1 MTTTDTT
8 EDARRVSRNLD
19 AVVRCLDLFCGAG
32 GAGMGLSRA
41 GFDVTGVDILP
52 QPRYPFKFIQ
62 GDALAQ
68 DLTGFDFVW
77 ASPPCQHYSG
87 MSGCR
92 DGLRET
98 YPDLIGP
105 VRDMLTAWGG
115 PWIIEN
121 VMGAPLRNPVVLC
134 GAMFGLKTYRH
145 RQFEG
150 NLPLTAPPHPAH
162 TTPTS
167 KAGHWR
173 PGTLVSVAGNCA
185 PVALARE
192 AMGIDWTNRRELAE
206 AIPPAYAEFVGKQA
220 MAWCT
225 ANATAHVRDRSEA
238 EGT

>member
-1 MTTTDTT
+1 MQPI
-8 EDARRVSRNLD
+8 
-19 AVVRCLDLFCGAG
+19 VRCLDLFCGAG

-52 QPRYPFKFIQ
+52 QPRYPFRFVQ

-68 DLTGFDFVW
+68 NLAGFDFVW
-77 ASPPCQHYSG
+77 ASLPCQHYSG

-134 GAMFGLKTYRH
+134 GAMFRLKTYRH
-145 RQFEG
+145 RQFES

-162 TTPTS
+162 TTPAS

-173 PGTLVSVAGNCA
+173 PGTLVSVAGTCA

-206 AIPPAYAEFVGKQA
+206 AIPPAYAEFLGKQA

-225 ANATAHVRDRSEA
+225 ANAPRQVSTRSGDKLQAEVRR
-238 EGT
+238 